1 MKRYLITIQYLGK
14 NYCGFQKQNGKPTIE
29 QTIETALEKSL
40 KVPTEIFASGRTDAG
55 VNAIA
60 QTAHFDAETSIPAS
74 KFPFAINQLLPD
86 DIKIT
91 KCKVVSKNFN
101 ARFDVKKKTY
111 QYRTYVSK
119 VELPILDETSYWLKQ
134 MPNIEKMKE
143 TANVLVGKH
152 NFKAFMSA
160 GGQSKTF
167 EREIF
172 DIKITKKSNQIF
184 FEVCGSGF
192 LYNMVRIIV
201 GTLLETGYGKK
212 TPNDIKRAMELQDRT
227 KTGYLVPA
235 KGLFLKKVCY

>member
-29 QTIETALEKSL
+29 QTIETALEKIL
-40 KVPTEIFASGRTDAG
+40 KVSTEIFASGRTDAG

-60 QTAHFDAETSIPAS
+60 QTAHFDAETSIPAN

-86 DIKIT
+86 DIKIL

-172 DIKITKKSNQIF
+172 DIKITKKGNQIF

>member
-1 MKRYLITIQYLGK
+1 
-14 NYCGFQKQNGKPTIE
+14 
-29 QTIETALEKSL
+29 
-40 KVPTEIFASGRTDAG
+40 
-55 VNAIA
+55 
-60 QTAHFDAETSIPAS
+60 
-74 KFPFAINQLLPD
+74 
-86 DIKIT
+86 
-91 KCKVVSKNFN
+91 
-101 ARFDVKKKTY
+101 
-111 QYRTYVSK
+111 
-119 VELPILDETSYWLKQ
+119 

-152 NFKAFMSA
+152 NFKSFMSA

-172 DIKITKKSNQIF
+172 DIKITKKGNQIF

-201 GTLLETGYGKK
+201 GTLLEAGYGKK

>member
-29 QTIETALEKSL
+29 QTIETALEKLL
-40 KVPTEIFASGRTDAG
+40 KVPIEIFASGRTDAG

-172 DIKITKKSNQIF
+172 DIKITKKGNQIF